1 MTCHPRLSFAPLRP
15 NPAQR
20 VFSEQQAAALGHGDL
35 LKTGKRREGCLDLL
49 EAVSTGGCGRRGTTS
64 SATSTRGGGHGV
76 STDGATVF
84 SSMRAAAP
92 CCRRG
97 EASAPTSRSCSM
109 WRHAVGRALSF

>member
-35 LKTGKRREGCLDLL
+35 LKTGRRREGCLDLL
-49 EAVSTGGCGRRGTTS
+49 EAVSTRLRPPRYHVFGHIHE
-64 SATSTRGGGHGV
+64 GHGV

-84 SSMRAAAP
+84 LNASS
-92 CCRRG
+92 CTRRG
-97 EASAPTSRSCSM
+97 QCSNEPLVFDVAPR
-109 WRHAVGRALSF
+109 GG

>member
-64 SATSTRGGGHGV
+64 SATSTRGTA
-76 STDGATVF
+76 SAPTARRC
-84 SSMRAAAP
+84 SSMRAAA
-92 CCRRG
+92 RG

>member
-49 EAVSTGGCGRRGTTS
+49 EAVSTRPRPPRYHVFGHIHEGYGVDTDQNRTTK
-64 SATSTRGGGHGV
+64 
-76 STDGATVF
+76 
-84 SSMRAAAP
+84 
-92 CCRRG
+92 
-97 EASAPTSRSCSM
+97 
-109 WRHAVGRALSF
+109 